1 MPGASASSTSVSTV
15 AAVNVVGAPRPSSTL
30 SCSVIDSPSRLFI
43 SNFLGVVPVSSFA
56 SSVTDFS
63 AVVDDEVVTSFTVSA
78 VFSVSVVSVGVTV
91 SVPSKASSICLF

>member
-15 AAVNVVGAPRPSSTL
+15 AVVNVVGAPRPLNAL
-30 SCSVIDSPSRLFI
+30 SPALLLARTAAALPA
-43 SNFLGVVPVSSFA
+43 GVLSSFA

>member
-15 AAVNVVGAPRPSSTL
+15 AVVNVVGAPRPLNAL
-30 SCSVIDSPSRLFI
+30 SPALLLARTAAALPA
-43 SNFLGVVPVSSFA
+43 GVLSSFA
-56 SSVTDFS
+56 SSVADFS